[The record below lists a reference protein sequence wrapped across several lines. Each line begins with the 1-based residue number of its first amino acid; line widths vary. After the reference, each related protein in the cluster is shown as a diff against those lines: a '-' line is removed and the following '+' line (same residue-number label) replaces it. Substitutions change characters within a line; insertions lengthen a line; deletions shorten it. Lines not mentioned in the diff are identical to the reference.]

1 MKQAEQGNELR
12 AASIGSGELL
22 QLTNEAIGEIAQDIA
37 AREDIKGKRTI
48 NVKIEFLPKGS
59 HIAVGYTVETKMPK
73 DAVRTGLAFVDAEG
87 RMVTE
92 LRKQQKLPMELV
104 DRKEMAAGK

>member
-1 MKQAEQGNELR
+1 MKQAEQRNELR
-12 AASIGSGELL
+12 AASIGGGELL
-22 QLTNEAIGEIAQDIA
+22 QLTNEAIGQIAHDIA
-37 AREDIKGKRTI
+37 AREDIKGKRLIT
-48 NVKIEFLPKGS
+48 VKIEFAPKGS
-59 HIAVGYTVETKMPK
+59 HIAVSYNVETKLPK

-104 DRKEMAAGK
+104 DRKSAAAGE